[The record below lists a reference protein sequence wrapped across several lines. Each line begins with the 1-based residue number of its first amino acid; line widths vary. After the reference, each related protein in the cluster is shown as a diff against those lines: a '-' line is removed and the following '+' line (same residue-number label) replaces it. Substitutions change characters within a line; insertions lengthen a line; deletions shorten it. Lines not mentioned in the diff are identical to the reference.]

1 MVAPLRRT
9 WQPVA
14 PMPAYPG
21 PCLVNGTVTYT
32 RYVAGTMTLVNAR
45 RLLFVADSSAVAST
59 FSVGAE
65 TREHL
70 G

>member
-1 MVAPLRRT
+1 
-9 WQPVA
+9 
-14 PMPAYPG
+14 MPAYPG
-21 PCLVNGTVTYT
+21 PRLVNGTVTYT
-32 RYVAGTMTLVNAR
+32 GYVAGTMTLVNAR